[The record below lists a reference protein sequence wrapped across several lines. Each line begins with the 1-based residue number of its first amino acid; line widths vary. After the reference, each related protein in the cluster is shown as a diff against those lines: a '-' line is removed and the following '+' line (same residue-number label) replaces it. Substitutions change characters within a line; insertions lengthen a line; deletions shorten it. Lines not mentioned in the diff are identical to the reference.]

1 MIRSTYL
8 QYPQYQQSNNIAE
21 DCRYKERTTVI
32 NILVDDIVPIIVI
45 MALGYICGKFS
56 YFDDDQRQGLNK
68 LVLNIALPAALFVS
82 IIKSTRAM
90 LAKDATLTAI
100 SFIGV
105 IVMFM
110 VSYYLCRLL
119 FHRSIQEAAVCA
131 LIAGS
136 PTIGFLGFAVLDP
149 IYGNTVSTNLVIA
162 IISIVVNVVTI
173 PIGMYLINLGQA
185 KDRAKLSVQ
194 AENAVNAKANAKG
207 DITLDPARDAATD
220 KTAELMVHG
229 TSNTGKNRNSNLQA
243 LLDALKQPICWASLL
258 AIFLVLVGIH
268 VPSQVAPTFDLI
280 AKANSGVAV
289 LSAGLALSTVKF
301 SLGWETIWNTF
312 FRLILTPAVFLGVAL
327 LCGMG
332 GDMNKISMLV
342 MAVALPPA
350 FSGIIISS
358 RYNIYVKEGAST
370 TAVATVAF
378 AATCLLW
385 IWLVP
390 FCVG

>member
-1 MIRSTYL
+1 MV
-8 QYPQYQQSNNIAE
+8 Q
-21 DCRYKERTTVI
+21 
-32 NILVDDIVPIIVI
+32 ILVNDIIPIIVI
-45 MALGYICGKFS
+45 MALGYVCGKLS

-68 LVLNIALPAALFVS
+68 VVLNIALPAALFIS
-82 IIKSTRAM
+82 IVKATREE
-90 LAKDATLTAI
+90 LAQDTTLTI
-100 SFIGV
+100 LGFVGI

-110 VSYYLCRLL
+110 LSYYLCRLM
-119 FHRSIQEAAVCA
+119 FKHSIQEAAVCA

-149 IYGNTVSTNLVIA
+149 IYGDTVSTNLVIA
-162 IISIVVNVVTI
+162 IISIVVNAVTI

-185 KDRAKLSVQ
+185 KDRAKLS
-194 AENAVNAKANAKG
+194 AAATTTAKG
-207 DITLDPARDAATD
+207 EVAVKAPKADVAVDPSKDASKD
-220 KTAELMVHG
+220 KNAEVMVSKS
-229 TSNTGKNRNSNLQA
+229 SNMGKKKNSNLAA
-243 LLDALKQPICWASLL
+243 LVNALKQPVCWAPLL
-258 AIFLVLVGIH
+258 AIVLVLIGVR
-268 VPSQVAPTFDLI
+268 VPDQVAPTFDLI

-289 LSAGLALSTVKF
+289 LAAGLALSTVKF

-312 FRLILTPAVFLGVAL
+312 YRLILTPAAFLGVGL

-332 GDMNKISMLV
+332 HDVNKLSMLV

-370 TAVATVAF
+370 TAVSTVVF
-378 AATCLLW
+378 AVTCLLW

-390 FCVG
+390 LCVH

>member
-8 QYPQYQQSNNIAE
+8 QYQQSNNIAE

-185 KDRAKLSVQ
+185 KDRAKFSVQ

-229 TSNTGKNRNSNLQA
+229 TSNTGKNRNGNLQA

-342 MAVALPPA
+342 MAVALQPA

>member
-1 MIRSTYL
+1 M
-8 QYPQYQQSNNIAE
+8 
-21 DCRYKERTTVI
+21 I

-229 TSNTGKNRNSNLQA
+229 TSNMGKNRNGNLQA

-358 RYNIYVKEGAST
+358 RYNIYVKEGALT